1 MLALSSNKIRLKRRW
16 KMWKKILVPL
26 DGSDLA
32 ELALPYAQELAGTFN
47 SELVLLYVSE
57 ADEEHLHMHQLYLER
72 LAVQMKKQLKRVS
85 PVVIPGKTVGEIV
98 KYTEKND
105 IRLIVM
111 ASHGSS
117 GTIPWA
123 KGGIAD
129 KVIDATGVPLLL
141 IKETKR
147 RRKTKEKKHLISR
160 ILLPLDGSEAGE
172 AAITRV
178 KELKSRLKAEVI
190 LLEVVPVGR
199 HLRTVG
205 GLDYI
210 LYPESE
216 IETFKVEAKEYLD
229 KVYERLKRGK
239 KAKGEL
245 TIAIRTG
252 EVAKE
257 ILNYAKKKRVNLIAI
272 SSHGHSGM
280 TKWVFGSTAQKV
292 IEESPV
298 PVLVVKAPPG
308 VA

>member
-1 MLALSSNKIRLKRRW
+1 
-16 KMWKKILVPL
+16 MWKKILVPL
-26 DGSDLA
+26 DGSDRA
-32 ELALPYAQELAGTFN
+32 ELALPYAKELAGAFN
-47 SELVLLYVSE
+47 SELNLLYVTE
-57 ADEEHLHMHQLYLER
+57 PEDEEHLHMHQLYLER
-72 LAVQMKKQLKRVS
+72 LALQMKKKQHLKKVS
-85 PVVIPGKTVGEIV
+85 PVVIAGKTVEEIV

-111 ASHGSS
+111 ATHESS
-117 GTIPWA
+117 GIIPWA
-123 KGGIAD
+123 KEGVAD
-129 KVIDATGVPLLL
+129 KIIDAVGVPLLL

-178 KELKSRLKAEVI
+178 KELRSRLEAEVM
-190 LLEVVPVGR
+190 LLEVVSKGR
-199 HLRTVG
+199 HLRTIG

-216 IETFKVEAKEYLD
+216 IETFKAEAREYLD
-229 KVYERLKRGK
+229 RVYQRLQRGK

-245 TIAIRTG
+245 TVAIRTG

-257 ILNYAKKKRVNLIAI
+257 ILGYAKKKRVSLIAL

-292 IEESPV
+292 IEDSPI
-298 PVLVVKAPPG
+298 PVLVVKSAPG

>member
-1 MLALSSNKIRLKRRW
+1 
-16 KMWKKILVPL
+16 MWKKILVPL
-26 DGSDLA
+26 DGSDRA
-32 ELALPYAQELAGTFN
+32 ELALPYAKELAGTFN

-57 ADEEHLHMHQLYLER
+57 EDEEHLNMHQLYLER
-72 LAVQMKKQLKRVS
+72 LAVQMKKRKKLKRVN
-85 PVVIPGKTVGEIV
+85 PVVIPGKTVEEIV

-105 IRLIVM
+105 IRLIIM
-111 ASHGSS
+111 ATHESS
-117 GTIPWA
+117 GIVPWA
-123 KGGIAD
+123 KESVAD
-129 KVIDATGVPLLL
+129 RVIGATGVPLLL

-178 KELKSRLKAEVI
+178 KELRSRLEAEVF
-190 LLEVVPVGR
+190 LLEVVPKGR

-210 LYPESE
+210 HYPESE

>member
-1 MLALSSNKIRLKRRW
+1 
-16 KMWKKILVPL
+16 MWKKILVPL

-32 ELALPYAQELAGTFN
+32 ELALPYAQELADAFN
-47 SELVLLYVSE
+47 SELILLYVSE
-57 ADEEHLHMHQLYLER
+57 PTDEEHLHMHQLYLKE
-72 LAVQMKKQLKRVS
+72 LADQMEKQIKRIS
-85 PVVIPGKTVGEIV
+85 PVVKEGKTVEEIV

-105 IRLIVM
+105 IRLIIM
-111 ASHGSS
+111 ASHGRS
-117 GTIPWA
+117 GIIPWA
-123 KGGIAD
+123 REGIAD

-147 RRKTKEKKHLISR
+147 RRRTKEKKYLISR

-172 AAITRV
+172 AAITQV
-178 KELKSRLKAEVI
+178 KGLRSRLEAEVT
-190 LLEVVPVGR
+190 LLEVVSTGR

-216 IETFKVEAKEYLD
+216 IESFKTEAKEYLD
-229 KVYERLKRGK
+229 KVYKRLQRGK
-239 KAKGEL
+239 KTKGEL

-252 EVAKE
+252 EVTKE
-257 ILNYAKKKRVNLIAI
+257 ILNYAKKKRVSLIAI
-272 SSHGHSGM
+272 ASHGHSGM

-292 IEESPV
+292 IEDSPI
-298 PVLVVKAPPG
+298 PVLVVKSAPG

>member
-1 MLALSSNKIRLKRRW
+1 
-16 KMWKKILVPL
+16 MWKKILVPL

-32 ELALPYAQELAGTFN
+32 ELALPYAQELADAFN

-57 ADEEHLHMHQLYLER
+57 PSDEEHLHMHQLYLKE
-72 LAVQMKKQLKRVS
+72 LTDQMKKRVKRLS
-85 PVVIPGKTVGEIV
+85 PVVMEGKTVEEIV

-111 ASHGSS
+111 ATHESS
-117 GTIPWA
+117 GIIPWA
-123 KGGIAD
+123 KEGVAS
-129 KVIDATGVPLLL
+129 KVIDAVGVPLLL
-141 IKETKR
+141 IKETKGR
-147 RRKTKEKKHLISR
+147 RQSKEKHLISR

-178 KELKSRLKAEVI
+178 KELRSRLKTEVV
-190 LLEVVPVGR
+190 LLEVVSEGR

-216 IETFKVEAKEYLD
+216 IETFKTEAKEYLD
-229 KVYERLKRGK
+229 RVYKRMQRGK

-245 TIAIRTG
+245 SVAIRTG

-257 ILNYAKKKRVNLIAI
+257 ILGYAKKKRVNLIAL

-280 TKWVFGSTAQKV
+280 TKWVFGSTTQKV
-292 IEESPV
+292 IEDSPI
-298 PVLVVKAPPG
+298 PVLVVKAVPG
-308 VA
+308 TA

>member
-1 MLALSSNKIRLKRRW
+1 
-16 KMWKKILVPL
+16 MWKKILVPL

-32 ELALPYAQELAGTFN
+32 ELALPYARELADAFN

-57 ADEEHLHMHQLYLER
+57 PADEEHLHMHQLYLER

-85 PVVIPGKTVGEIV
+85 PVVTSGKPVEEIV
-98 KYTEKND
+98 KYTQKND

-111 ASHGSS
+111 ASHGRS
-117 GTIPWA
+117 GIIPWA
-123 KGGIAD
+123 TGSVAD
-129 KVIDATGVPLLL
+129 KVIDAVGVPLLL

-147 RRKTKEKKHLISR
+147 RRKTKEKHLISR

-172 AAITRV
+172 AAITRAR
-178 KELKSRLKAEVI
+178 ELKAKLEAEVT
-190 LLEVVPVGR
+190 LLEVISKGR

-210 LYPESE
+210 LYPEPE
-216 IETFKVEAKEYLD
+216 IETFKKEAKEYLD
-229 KVYERLKRGK
+229 KVYKRMQRGK
-239 KAKGEL
+239 KTKGEL
-245 TIAIRTG
+245 KVAIRTG

-257 ILNYAKKKRVNLIAI
+257 ILNYAKKNRSSLIAI
-272 SSHGHSGM
+272 ASHGHSGM

-292 IEESPV
+292 IQDSPI
-298 PVLVVKAPPG
+298 PVLVVKSAPG

>member
-1 MLALSSNKIRLKRRW
+1 
-16 KMWKKILVPL
+16 MWKKILVPI

-32 ELALPYAQELAGTFN
+32 ELALPYARELAGAFN

-57 ADEEHLHMHQLYLER
+57 PADEEHLHMHQLYLER

-85 PVVIPGKTVGEIV
+85 PVVISGKPAEEIV

-105 IRLIVM
+105 IRLIIM
-111 ASHGSS
+111 ASRGSS
-117 GTIPWA
+117 G
-123 KGGIAD
+123 IAS

-141 IKETKR
+141 IKESKR
-147 RRKTKEKKHLISR
+147 RRKTKEKHLISR

-178 KELKSRLKAEVI
+178 KELKSRLESEVI
-190 LLEVVPVGR
+190 LLDVVPKGR

-210 LYPESE
+210 LYPEPE
-216 IETFKVEAKEYLD
+216 METFRAEAKTYLD
-229 KVYERLKRGK
+229 KVYKRLQRG
-239 KAKGEL
+239 KGEL
-245 TIAIRTG
+245 KVEIRSG

-257 ILNYAKKKRVNLIAI
+257 ILNYAKKKRASLIAI
-272 SSHGHSGM
+272 STHGHSGM

-292 IEESPV
+292 MQDSPI
-298 PVLVVKAPPG
+298 PVLVVKAVPG
-308 VA
+308 EA

>member
-1 MLALSSNKIRLKRRW
+1 
-16 KMWKKILVPL
+16 MWKKILVPL

-32 ELALPYAQELAGTFN
+32 EMALPYAQELANAFN

-57 ADEEHLHMHQLYLER
+57 PSDEEHLHMHQLYLKE
-72 LAVQMKKQLKRVS
+72 LTDQMKKRVKRLS
-85 PVVIPGKTVGEIV
+85 PVVMEGKTVEEIV

-111 ASHGSS
+111 ATHESS
-117 GTIPWA
+117 GIIPWA
-123 KGGIAD
+123 KEGVAS
-129 KVIDATGVPLLL
+129 KVIDAVGVPLLL

-147 RRKTKEKKHLISR
+147 RRQTKEKHLISR

-178 KELKSRLKAEVI
+178 KELRSRLEAEVV
-190 LLEVVPVGR
+190 LLEVVPEGR

-216 IETFKVEAKEYLD
+216 IETFKTEAKEYLD
-229 KVYERLKRGK
+229 KVYKRMQRGK

-245 TIAIRTG
+245 SVAIRTG

-257 ILNYAKKKRVNLIAI
+257 ILDYAKKKRVNLIAL

-280 TKWVFGSTAQKV
+280 TKWVFGSTTQKV
-292 IEESPV
+292 IEDSPI
-298 PVLVVKAPPG
+298 PVLVVKAVPG
-308 VA
+308 AA